1 MSLLLLII
9 ISVFVSYLIGSFSS
23 SVWIGTNFYNI
34 DPREYGSGNAGATN
48 TFRVLGKKAGWFV
61 MLLDI
66 FKGFLASSIPL
77 GFAYINSDL
86 ALSGSQLI
94 VFQLITGVSAI
105 LGHIFPVYYNFK
117 GGKGVAT
124 ILGMMFA
131 IHFEAAVV
139 CIIIFMAVLILSKYV
154 SLGSMIAS
162 FAFPVLI
169 SFDRFHHE
177 EPRANAIMT
186 VFGIAVFCLVV
197 ITHQKNIKRLLSGT
211 ENKTKI
217 SLKKK
222 ATI

>member
-1 MSLLLLII
+1 MSLLLLLFLI
-9 ISVFVSYLIGSFSS
+9 ISILASYLIGSFSS
-23 SVWIGTNFYNI
+23 SVWVGVKFYKT

-48 TFRVLGKKAGWFV
+48 TFRVLGKKAGWIV
-61 MLLDI
+61 MFLDTL
-66 FKGFLASSIPL
+66 KGFIASSIPL
-77 GFAYINSDL
+77 WFVYFNPTLTST
-86 ALSGSQLI
+86 GSQLI
-94 VFQLITGVSAI
+94 VYQLLTGVSAI
-105 LGHIFPVYYNFK
+105 MGHIFPVYYNFK

-131 IHFEAAVV
+131 IHFEAALV
-139 CIIIFMAVLILSKYV
+139 CIMIFLTVLILSKYV

-197 ITHQKNIKRLLSGT
+197 LTHQKNIKRLLSGT

-222 ATI
+222 V